1 MEKKIQKKRKYIKE
15 IDGLRALA
23 VIMVLA
29 YHLKMPFAK
38 SGLLGVTVFF
48 VISGYL
54 ITGILINEIEESGG
68 VDLKNFWLRRIRR
81 LLPAVLSMAV
91 VMIFVS
97 AVVNRVV
104 FTKGCNDLLSAV
116 FGYNNWWQILK
127 MQERLLHL
135 PTAGHWR
142 LRHSFI

>member
-68 VDLKNFWLRRIRR
+68 VDLKNFWLRRIR
-81 LLPAVLSMAV
+81 S
-91 VMIFVS
+91 IFIC
-97 AVVNRVV
+97 R
-104 FTKGCNDLLSAV
+104 F
-116 FGYNNWWQILK
+116 Q
-127 MQERLLHL
+127 LLHDFCFVIH
-135 PTAGHWR
+135 AAHV
-142 LRHSFI
+142 IVQ

>member
-81 LLPAVLSMAV
+81 LLP
-91 VMIFVS
+91 S
-97 AVVNRVV
+97 AQ
-104 FTKGCNDLLSAV
+104 S
-116 FGYNNWWQILK
+116 
-127 MQERLLHL
+127 
-135 PTAGHWR
+135 
-142 LRHSFI
+142 